1 MQFAASA
8 DVRSGRQR
16 LDFLGRHVGVGGVKV
31 HRVNLMRRS
40 PFDESFRIGG
50 DRNRWRILYV
60 LEDGVEHRP
69 RERGELGRER
79 TDFAVEIAKKQQG
92 LFAENG
98 EARIVKLA
106 DGIRRP
112 KQTRHHWW

>member
-40 PFDESFRIGG
+40 PFEESFRIGG
-50 DRNRWRILYV
+50 DRNRGRILYA
-60 LEDGVEHRP
+60 LEVGVEHRP
-69 RERGELGRER
+69 RERGEGVRER
-79 TDFAVEIAKKQQG
+79 TELSVEIAKKQQG
-92 LFAENG
+92 LVDEYVG
-98 EARIVKLA
+98 SRIVNL
-106 DGIRRP
+106 D
-112 KQTRHHWW
+112 